1 MREERK
7 VFDNKEVLVT
17 GGLGFIGS
25 NLVRA
30 LCVRGEEV
38 VLVPMAELAG
48 KTKPVPPDLLR
59 IANVLV

>member
-1 MREERK
+1 M
-7 VFDNKEVLVT
+7 T
-17 GGLGFIGS
+17 
-25 NLVRA
+25 A
-30 LCVRGEEV
+30 VRGEEV